1 MEKQCDSLRWRFHL
15 KLSNYH
21 VVIPHFPP
29 YFPVSATFL
38 VVPNFPGGIIPAI
51 APKDG
56 CCTSPSCACGSCE
69 EPGGGSWLC
78 TYTKDPEPW
87 LFGQSDPIGNER
99 ASLDQSAPHICLSVK

>member
-1 MEKQCDSLRWRFHL
+1 M
-15 KLSNYH
+15 
-21 VVIPHFPP
+21 
-29 YFPVSATFL
+29 FL
-38 VVPNFPGGIIPAI
+38 VVTNFPGGIIPAI
-51 APKDG
+51 APQDG